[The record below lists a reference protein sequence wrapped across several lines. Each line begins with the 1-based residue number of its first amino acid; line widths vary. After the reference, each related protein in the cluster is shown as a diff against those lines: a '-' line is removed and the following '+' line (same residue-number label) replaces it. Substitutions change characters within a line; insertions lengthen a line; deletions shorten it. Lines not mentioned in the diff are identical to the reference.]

1 MELDSLD
8 PGSEVMTSYQKK
20 IWKQVKSPKFKAAVG
35 MPVLFA
41 TWTQRAAKYSRVR
54 WPLVHQVV
62 PDIDTIEASIKGVSS
77 PGLIESLSHYDLNL
91 ELGRARC
98 SSHITSLP
106 ASFEHLLGNGKIEGE
121 ENLFEQGINAIKC
134 RYNTEFGLLGDEAKK
149 DLEDPTV
156 IGFKL
161 FNNMDKAYP
170 DALTILLNPY
180 AFSRSTLEE
189 WCVAAERFMIKQTKK
204 NLNTAL

>member
-8 PGSEVMTSYQKK
+8 PGSEVMTSYKQK

-62 PDIDTIEASIKGVSS
+62 PDIDTIETCIKGVSS
-77 PGLIESLSHYDLNL
+77 PGLIESLAHYDLNL
-91 ELGRARC
+91 EFEGARC
-98 SSHITSLP
+98 STHITSLP
-106 ASFEHLLGNGKIEGE
+106 ASYEHLLGDGKIEGE
-121 ENLFEQGINAIKC
+121 ENLFEQGINAIKD
-134 RYNTEFGLLGDEAKK
+134 RYDIEFGMLGDDAKK

-161 FNNMDKAYP
+161 FNNMDEANP
-170 DALTILLNPY
+170 DILTILLNP
-180 AFSRSTLEE
+180 
-189 WCVAAERFMIKQTKK
+189 
-204 NLNTAL
+204 